1 MAEKIEVGVTIKGS
15 EKVSSDLNKIDS
27 KTQGISGSVDMASG
41 SLDRMTGGM
50 VTMFKGVASGVKK
63 AVLGMRT
70 LKGAM
75 MATGIGAL
83 VVLVGSLVSHQLR
96 KVRKC

>member
-50 VTMFKGVASGVKK
+50 VTMFSEWSKKGGAWNED
-63 AVLGMRT
+63 
-70 LKGAM
+70 LKGCND
-75 MATGIGAL
+75 GNGYRCFGCIGWFSCGL
-83 VVLVGSLVSHQLR
+83 FHIN
-96 KVRKC
+96 

>member
-1 MAEKIEVGVTIKGS
+1 
-15 EKVSSDLNKIDS
+15 
-27 KTQGISGSVDMASG
+27 
-41 SLDRMTGGM
+41 MTGGAI
-50 VTMFKGVASGVKK
+50 TAFAGVASGVKK

-83 VVLVGSLVSHQLR
+83 VVLGRFFGSLLHDRQREGQNYLQVATAGLGAIFGKITDVLSSSWR
-96 KVRKC
+96 GSR